1 MQFFLVNQCIVS
13 VYDMLKLC
21 HEINQTGN
29 ILDNNGVVPTFWE
42 DSLCDS
48 LLLGNDWRRMNK

>member
-1 MQFFLVNQCIVS
+1 MHIKANAVFLVNQCIVS

-29 ILDNNGVVPTFWE
+29 ILDNNGVVPTF
-42 DSLCDS
+42 
-48 LLLGNDWRRMNK
+48 